1 MLIRSVRIEIFVLEL
16 SDLLFVDFFD
26 FFMSLALVLQLLY
39 LDLQTFLVSLVG
51 LSQIRLELLRRE
63 AAQSVYY
70 VFEIFLFLI
79 RSFTACDLLVV
90 GGDRYL

>member
-26 FFMSLALVLQLLY
+26 FFVSLALALQLLY
-39 LDLQTFLVSLVG
+39 LDLQTLLVSLVG

-79 RSFTACDLLVV
+79 RSFTTRDLLVV
-90 GGDRYL
+90 GRD

>member
-79 RSFTACDLLVV
+79 RSFTTRDLLVV
-90 GGDRYL
+90 GRD